1 MPLYS
6 TVLKLPPLA
15 ELPLKVT
22 VTVFAPAEAAVIFA
36 A

>member
-6 TVLKLPPLA
+6 TALKPPPLA

-22 VTVFAPAEAAVIFA
+22 VTVFAPAEAAAILA